1 MRKVYAFTTG
11 TQATLAGIVTV
22 PMVDFSE
29 DCNGVS
35 IHYNLTGVQFS
46 LVFHLPCLSLKKI
59 KSEQMTPTAA
69 NLLQHIFEEGAGKL
83 TFLKVVGLCSFF
95 L

>member
-46 LVFHLPCLSLKKI
+46 LVFHLPCLSLKKNQVRADD
-59 KSEQMTPTAA
+59 SHSSQFATT
-69 NLLQHIFEEGAGKL
+69 HI
-83 TFLKVVGLCSFF
+83 
-95 L
+95 